1 MRIIVVGGGPA
12 GLMSAFFA
20 KNNFNEVV
28 ILERNEKLGK
38 KLYITGKGRCNVTN
52 EKCVGQD
59 FLNNV
64 VTNPKFL
71 FSAISAFDYSD
82 VVNFFKQHGCN
93 LKVERGGRVFPVSDK
108 ASDITKALTKAV
120 ERKGIKTQL
129 DTRVLSIKKEDETFH
144 IKTNKGDF
152 LCDKLI
158 LATGGKSYP
167 TTGSTGDGYEF
178 AKSLGH
184 EILPPKPS
192 LVAIK
197 LKEDF
202 VASLEG
208 LSLKNVE
215 LRLVRGKKVEKKFF
229 GEALFTDKEISGP
242 IALSMSA
249 HLPHIDKN
257 EHQLFLDFKPYMTS
271 VELDQR
277 LQKEFDQ
284 NKNAEIHT
292 ILKTMLPAR
301 FVPVLLKRCK
311 IEGNIKINSITKN
324 QRTLLVENMKNF
336 ELCFEVSNDFER
348 AVVTTGGVATKE
360 INAKTMESK
369 ICGGLYFAGELI
381 DVDAYTGGFNIQ
393 IALSTGCLAGKS
405 VGGEDDYCN

>member
-1 MRIIVVGGGPA
+1 MKIIVIGGGPA

-20 KNNFNEVV
+20 KNNSNQVV

-71 FSAISAFDYSD
+71 FSAISAFDYFD
-82 VVNFFKQHGCN
+82 VVDFFESNGCK

-120 ERKGIKTQL
+120 EKKGVEVEF
-129 DTRVLSIKKEDETFH
+129 DTRVSSIKKTENGFCLQ
-144 IKTNKGDF
+144 TNKGEF
-152 LCDKLI
+152 VCDKVI

-167 TTGSTGDGYEF
+167 TTGSTGDGYSL

-184 EILPPKPS
+184 NILQPKPS

-197 LKEDF
+197 LKND
-202 VASLEG
+202 VSSLEG

-215 LRLVRGKKVEKKFF
+215 LRLVRDKKVLHKFF
-229 GEALFTDKEISGP
+229 GEALFTDKELSGP

-249 HLPHIDKN
+249 HLPHLSPQDHK
-257 EHQLFLDFKPYMTS
+257 LFLDFKPYMTD

-284 NKNAEIHT
+284 NKNSEIQT
-292 ILKTMLPAR
+292 VLKNLLPSR
-301 FVPVLLKRCK
+301 LVPVVLEKCQISQNTK
-311 IEGNIKINSITKN
+311 IHSITKP
-324 QRTLLVENMKNF
+324 QRLLISYILKNF
-336 ELCFEVSNDFER
+336 ELEFEISNDFER
-348 AVVTTGGVATKE
+348 AVVTTGGVDTKE
-360 INAKTMESK
+360 INSKTMESK
-369 ICGGLYFAGELI
+369 ICEGLFFAGEVI

-393 IALSTGCLAGKS
+393 IALSTGCLAGRS
-405 VGGEDDYCN
+405 AGGEDDYCN

>member
-1 MRIIVVGGGPA
+1 MKIVVIGGGPA

-20 KNNFNEVV
+20 KNNSNQVV

-71 FSAISAFDYSD
+71 FSAISAFDYFD
-82 VVNFFKQHGCN
+82 VVDFFEGNGCK

-108 ASDITKALTKAV
+108 ASDITKALTKTV
-120 ERKGIKTQL
+120 EKKGVEVEF
-129 DTRVLSIKKEDETFH
+129 DTRVSSIKKTEGGFCLQ
-144 IKTNKGDF
+144 TNNGEF
-152 LCDKLI
+152 VCDKVI

-167 TTGSTGDGYEF
+167 TTGSTGDGYSL
-178 AKSLGH
+178 AKRLGH
-184 EILPPKPS
+184 NILLPKPS

-197 LKEDF
+197 LKND
-202 VASLEG
+202 VSSLEG

-215 LRLVRGKKVEKKFF
+215 LRLVRDKKVLHKFF
-229 GEALFTDKEISGP
+229 GEALFTDKELSGP
-242 IALSMSA
+242 IAISMSA
-249 HLPHIDKN
+249 HLPHLSPQDYK
-257 EHQLFLDFKPYMTS
+257 LFLDFKPYMTDI
-271 VELDQR
+271 ELDQR
-277 LQKEFDQ
+277 LQKEFGQ
-284 NKNAEIHT
+284 NKNSEIQT
-292 ILKTMLPAR
+292 VLKNLLPSR
-301 FVPVLLKRCK
+301 LVPVVLEKCQIAQNTKIHSVTKPQRLTISNVLK
-311 IEGNIKINSITKN
+311 NY
-324 QRTLLVENMKNF
+324 
-336 ELCFEVSNDFER
+336 ELEFEVSEDFER
-348 AVVTTGGVATKE
+348 AVVTTGGVDTKE

-369 ICGGLYFAGELI
+369 ICEGLFFAGEVI

-405 VGGEDDYCN
+405 AGGEDDYCN